1 MNEKKLE
8 QFRKITKKAL
18 IANSIILVIMLFAYL
33 VLFYVNSQRAK
44 LIIDN
49 VEVKNGE
56 KTFVKRDKVNYVDVS
71 LLFSSL
77 NMFKINNGVYGETY
91 ESKDGF
97 YIETPYEVMQFTNK
111 TRKMYKTIIP
121 DFQDRLIDKTT
132 GKVELTEE
140 EKSSVEKKP
149 KPRDKKAIDNAIISE
164 EEFDLKHPIIK
175 EGPRVLVSFDDLKY
189 ILNSK
194 VVQKGPEL
202 RIYSVEELE
211 KKIARFL
218 KNNDLSLSPLY
229 QNRKSIIDDYF
240 VASKSNNTF
249 GVYKRDVQSN
259 MIENIIGVQYEEI
272 RYIQAEENIYFTTQD
287 KKLGLKSLK
296 NNEDI
301 IKAGDYDALDIYYKE
316 EGLYLAQKKGKYG
329 VINNQGKVIV
339 PIEYNQVGLIENKD
353 KKREAVKKDDKEEEN
368 KLNKENKIIMD
379 KFIPVMQNTTSKG
392 EVWRLVV
399 KDGSAQTDLNYTGI
413 GYKVPTYVEPNE
425 KGEIEIPASKTEL
438 ARQLKIYQ
446 SRLNITD
453 VRKIKQLGLTTNKN
467 NIIDGA
473 EDLLYIPKGYQDAG
487 VIVEVYDPTEKINV
501 NRYGIVRADFSKDNR
516 SDEFVYPAVA
526 ERIYQTE
533 IDGNIQYFAE
543 VGNLQ
548 EEFVTGGEGRIKKT
562 VSRENVDII
571 DYEEEKRKAREK
583 LRLEQEEK
591 KKKETEELTND
602 KRLDEN
608 LENEEL
614 NEQIN
619 KR

>member
-8 QFRKITKKAL
+8 QFRKIAKKAL

-175 EGPRVLVSFDDLKY
+175 EGPKVLVSFDDLKY

-602 KRLDEN
+602 KRFDEN

-614 NEQIN
+614 NEKIN